1 MLEKQELALSGQKS
15 VMFVHAVNQDWT
27 PMVDGFDTWSYT
39 TISQGRNMDDTS
51 ECDVTGWVYKNDF
64 AILVTRL
71 NITYDLQDMSIIMFG
86 NVLPCKFTDGGC
98 ESTNR
103 DPYAYTWKVRDTCVI
118 QLIDIF
124 FGRMIKWRSVIIL
137 SQITIFQPIKAIS
150 MKFQKKAEIKFK

>member
-1 MLEKQELALSGQKS
+1 
-15 VMFVHAVNQDWT
+15 MFVHAVNQDWT

-124 FGRMIKWRSVIIL
+124 FGRIIKWEERYYFIADHQMPTDKSYEY
-137 SQITIFQPIKAIS
+137 
-150 MKFQKKAEIKFK
+150 EIPPEGGNKV